1 MLSCRGGQRS
11 GQLRTRVGVGRL
23 VFLYKQATGLSPL
36 LNQHEALAC
45 QGVVEGEAGFAGN
58 HAPLPSSL
66 RCPTVGSHQPRQVVK
81 PCTYRRSLWWR
92 EAPLLSAHE
101 EGPCLRRE
109 GPHRS
114 QVKATQPVNDRARLD
129 QLPLSWVF
137 NCGASSHLQPGSSSS
152 SHRTQNKEVSQRT
165 LQLPSLAGQN
175 PYSLTRTRPQAIPNR
190 PPIACIQLFPEAAT
204 KLIRAGPPCLAL
216 HHLLN
221 SGDPPRLR
229 LAKWDP
235 RISEVL
241 GCEGVFLGGGAKVPA
256 SSHGPSS
263 PKG

>member
-1 MLSCRGGQRS
+1 M
-11 GQLRTRVGVGRL
+11 
-23 VFLYKQATGLSPL
+23 
-36 LNQHEALAC
+36 
-45 QGVVEGEAGFAGN
+45 
-58 HAPLPSSL
+58 
-66 RCPTVGSHQPRQVVK
+66 
-81 PCTYRRSLWWR
+81 
-92 EAPLLSAHE
+92 SAHE
-101 EGPCLRRE
+101 EGLCLRRE

-165 LQLPSLAGQN
+165 PQLPSLAGQN
-175 PYSLTRTRPQAIPNR
+175 PHSVTRTRPQAIR
-190 PPIACIQLFPEAAT
+190 YTPPIACIQLFPEAAT